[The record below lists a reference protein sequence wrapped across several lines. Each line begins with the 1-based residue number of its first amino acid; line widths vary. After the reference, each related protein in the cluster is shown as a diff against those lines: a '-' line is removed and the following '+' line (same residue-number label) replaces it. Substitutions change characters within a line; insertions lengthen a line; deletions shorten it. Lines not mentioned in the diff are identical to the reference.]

1 MNKLNKVNYTSR
13 YICNSIYII
22 YSYVRDNYCVI
33 YQDNDDDDIVE
44 NQSLSND
51 YEMMDRY

>member
-1 MNKLNKVNYTSR
+1 MNKFNYTSR

-44 NQSLSND
+44 NQSFPND